1 MCPGHVPTTPPLPS
15 PPRRPLCNGPKG
27 PCAQATL
34 TEQDPGKGH
43 PLGSRVHGPLWSN
56 TELLTPCGTLV
67 EPRQQRCATCVCR
80 ISQRIPNRPRLQGPM
95 IDPKS
100 TPYSSLSSPSVLA
113 RSGHVRDAEAEWSA
127 CPHRLTCVGKPST
140 PTLHRPAA
148 SCPHPLSLRPSL
160 SLIITQL
167 LQEQLDSVLAFLERG
182 TSKGQEQQ

>member
-1 MCPGHVPTTPPLPS
+1 MGS
-15 PPRRPLCNGPKG
+15 SR
-27 PCAQATL
+27 
-34 TEQDPGKGH
+34 
-43 PLGSRVHGPLWSN
+43 LGS
-56 TELLTPCGTLV
+56 
-67 EPRQQRCATCVCR
+67 
-80 ISQRIPNRPRLQGPM
+80 LQGPSVLPQVHVPGCPAPAM
-95 IDPKS
+95 LLCTFGPCVYIPMDPKS